1 MAKSTTKTHPAGTSA
16 NFSPEDVAAAW
27 RRERPD
33 LDHSG
38 LEIAL
43 RIRSLAMLV
52 DEHNNRIAEAL
63 GIAPS
68 DLMLLYALRRTP
80 EPHCMRPT
88 EVFRLLSVTSG
99 AATYRIDK
107 LVKQDL
113 ALRVDDPEDRRSYL
127 LQLSEKGKAMANRAV
142 EVLAEDS
149 NACIQ
154 ELSSARLEEIRKTLH
169 EIEEGWMRSVPV
181 DQNPLARVI
190 PNGDSP
196 SVSRA
201 RRQRA
206 TLASGDSS

>member
-1 MAKSTTKTHPAGTSA
+1 
-16 NFSPEDVAAAW
+16 
-27 RRERPD
+27 
-33 LDHSG
+33 
-38 LEIAL
+38 
-43 RIRSLAMLV
+43 MLV

-99 AATYRIDK
+99 AATYRIDR

-127 LQLSEKGKAMANRAV
+127 LQLSEKGKTMANRAV

-149 NACIQ
+149 NACIR
-154 ELSSARLEEIRKTLH
+154 ELSSTRLEEIRKTLH

-190 PNGDSP
+190 PKGDSP
-196 SVSRA
+196 SV
-201 RRQRA
+201 
-206 TLASGDSS
+206 